1 MEENALNYEE
11 LVKLGEEAFD
21 AGNREEA
28 AKYYEEAYEIKNN
41 PKLAFK
47 IFVWYI
53 SQSNYEVARD
63 WLLRFRDSRM
73 YKNDFYTYALL
84 MSNVVELPED
94 LIKELDNLEIFD
106 LRING
111 RDFRFDDRDLNN
123 RIRDYIFRHNYFA
136 AYGLVNRIIIKGN
149 SEPQEYVIYRL
160 LKELAVKEPIK
171 EKRMITEERYNDLYD
186 YLNNKKNKSSHE
198 EMAMYLLRD
207 IYDLLDG
214 IVIEGS
220 KKHSGKFYD
229 AIYKADYQKALELCS
244 NDMVLTALLKKAI
257 KLNQLN
263 RENHVK
269 GDLGYY
275 FYETCDNIYYYLNN
289 KNYDTVKDIIKEYLR
304 IIGGV
309 RYNNYLMCMVDVY
322 RLMPE
327 YQGDILNLLS
337 DVTTGY
343 KVIDSTYLKKLFGIA
358 LNNHNYLAAE
368 SLIQTFSYM
377 GKVDDINI
385 EYMRFVYN
393 RELYIN
399 NKVPYETQESDDL
412 LVDRINRLI
421 EEQKI
426 DSQIKTIV
434 ANNQHEEFVI
444 KYTLKNNNSSFY
456 SIGSSEYPI
465 LFYIK
470 RQKYT
475 NSFDRDLAISKI
487 SACIK
492 NSNYEEALET
502 VKNSITYSKE
512 FDYILL
518 SFAAYL
524 YDLIGDTERLEYIS
538 AILLNVFDIDD
549 YMDIIDSDEVAIIDD
564 SQDMVEFV
572 NRLIKKPIE

>member
-1 MEENALNYEE
+1 
-11 LVKLGEEAFD
+11 
-21 AGNREEA
+21 
-28 AKYYEEAYEIKNN
+28 
-41 PKLAFK
+41 
-47 IFVWYI
+47 
-53 SQSNYEVARD
+53 
-63 WLLRFRDSRM
+63 
-73 YKNDFYTYALL
+73 
-84 MSNVVELPED
+84 
-94 LIKELDNLEIFD
+94 
-106 LRING
+106 
-111 RDFRFDDRDLNN
+111 
-123 RIRDYIFRHNYFA
+123 
-136 AYGLVNRIIIKGN
+136 
-149 SEPQEYVIYRL
+149 
-160 LKELAVKEPIK
+160 
-171 EKRMITEERYNDLYD
+171 
-186 YLNNKKNKSSHE
+186 
-198 EMAMYLLRD
+198 
-207 IYDLLDG
+207 
-214 IVIEGS
+214 
-220 KKHSGKFYD
+220 
-229 AIYKADYQKALELCS
+229 
-244 NDMVLTALLKKAI
+244 MVLTALLKKAI
-257 KLNQLN
+257 KLNQMN
-263 RENHVK
+263 RENHIK

-289 KNYDTVKDIIKEYLR
+289 QNYDAVKDIIKEYLR

-322 RLMPE
+322 ELMPE

-368 SLIQTFSYM
+368 SLIHTFLYM
-377 GKVDDINI
+377 GEVDDINI
-385 EYMRFVYN
+385 EYMKFVYN

-434 ANNQHEEFVI
+434 ANDRQEEFVI
-444 KYTLKNNNSSFY
+444 KYTLKNSNSSFY
-456 SIGSSEYPI
+456 SIGSTEYPI
-465 LFYIK
+465 VFYIK

-475 NSFDRDLAISKI
+475 NNFDRDLAISKI
-487 SACIK
+487 STCIK
-492 NSNYEEALET
+492 NGNYEEALET

-524 YDLIGDTERLEYIS
+524 YDLIGDTDRLEYIC
-538 AILLNVFDIDD
+538 AILLNVFDIED
-549 YMDIIDSDEVAIIDD
+549 YMDVIDSDEVAILDD